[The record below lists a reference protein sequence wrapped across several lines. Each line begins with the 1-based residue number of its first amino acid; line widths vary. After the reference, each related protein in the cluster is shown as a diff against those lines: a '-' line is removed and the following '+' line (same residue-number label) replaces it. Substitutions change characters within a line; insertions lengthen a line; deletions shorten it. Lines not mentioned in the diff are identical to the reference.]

1 VYQVENA
8 GQALRSRAQLVATRL
23 FAPRVSRTVVMLG
36 LTSLFTDISSEMV
49 STILPLY
56 LLFHLGLTP
65 VAFGVIDGLYQGSA
79 ALVRIFG
86 GAAADRSGR
95 HKEVAVVGYAL
106 SAVARLGLLVVGNVW
121 SLLPGVVL
129 VDRLGKGIRTGPR
142 DALISLSSPREE
154 LGAAFGVHRALDT
167 AGAMMGP
174 LIAFGLLAMA
184 PGAYDAVFVVSLCAA
199 LIGLGFLTLFVQN
212 PPIVADVPAERPA
225 LSLASAARLVR
236 VPGVA
241 PLLLAGTVLSLV
253 TISDAFVYLTLQH
266 RVAFDPTFLPLLYV
280 ATATIFMLT
289 AVPVGR
295 LADRLGR
302 AWVFLAGHA
311 LLLVVYASLLVPGGG
326 TLRVMLALVLLGVY
340 YAATDGVLMA
350 LAGSAL
356 PPEMQASGMAL
367 LTTGTNLARLAGSIL
382 FGVLWTWQGVGVA
395 VALSTAGLAAA
406 LLVALCWLRVR

>member
-8 GQALRSRAQLVATRL
+8 GQALRSRAQLMATHL
-23 FAPRVSRTVVMLG
+23 FAPRVSRTVLMLG

-65 VAFGVIDGLYQGSA
+65 VAFGVVDGLQQGAA

-86 GAAADRSGR
+86 GAAADRLGR

-106 SAVARLGLLVVGNVW
+106 SAVARIGLLVVGNVW
-121 SLLPGVVL
+121 SLLSGVVL

-154 LGAAFGVHRALDT
+154 LGVAFGVHRALDT

-174 LIAFGLLAMA
+174 LF
-184 PGAYDAVFVVSLCAA
+184 
-199 LIGLGFLTLFVQN
+199 
-212 PPIVADVPAERPA
+212 
-225 LSLASAARLVR
+225 
-236 VPGVA
+236 
-241 PLLLAGTVLSLV
+241 
-253 TISDAFVYLTLQH
+253 AFVYLTLQR
-266 RVAFDPTFLPLLYV
+266 RVAFDPKFLPLLYV
-280 ATATIFMLT
+280 ATATVFMLT

-311 LLLVVYASLLVPGGG
+311 VLLVVYASLLVPGAG
-326 TLRVMLALVLLGVY
+326 TLRMMVALVLLGVY

-350 LAGSAL
+350 LAGAAL
-356 PPEMQASGMAL
+356 PQEMRASGMSL
-367 LTTGTNLARLAGSIL
+367 LATGTNLARLAGSIL

-406 LLVALCWLRVR
+406 LLVAVCWLRVR

>member
-1 VYQVENA
+1 MYQVENA
-8 GQALRSRAQLVATRL
+8 GQALRSRAQLIATRL

-106 SAVARLGLLVVGNVW
+106 SAVARLGLLVVGNMW

-174 LIAFGLLAMA
+174 LIAFGLLVMA
-184 PGAYDAVFVVSLCAA
+184 PGRYDAVFVVSLCAA

-241 PLLLAGTVLSLV
+241 PLLLVGTVLSLV
-253 TISDAFVYLTLQH
+253 TISDAFVYLTLQR
-266 RVAFDPTFLPLLYV
+266 RVAFDPKFLPVLYV

-311 LLLVVYASLLVPGGG
+311 LLLVVYASLLVPGAG

-350 LAGSAL
+350 LAGAAL
-356 PPEMQASGMAL
+356 PPEMRASGMAL

-406 LLVALCWLRVR
+406 LLVAVCWLRVR